1 MDNNRLEGQRMGRDG
16 SRGRKTELL
25 APAGSLEILEA
36 VAQAGA
42 DAVYAGGERFGA
54 RAYAKNFTAEEL
66 RDRKSVV

>member
-1 MDNNRLEGQRMGRDG
+1 MDNNRSEGQRMGRDG

-42 DAVYAGGERFGA
+42 DAVYAGR
-54 RAYAKNFTAEEL
+54 YC
-66 RDRKSVV
+66 